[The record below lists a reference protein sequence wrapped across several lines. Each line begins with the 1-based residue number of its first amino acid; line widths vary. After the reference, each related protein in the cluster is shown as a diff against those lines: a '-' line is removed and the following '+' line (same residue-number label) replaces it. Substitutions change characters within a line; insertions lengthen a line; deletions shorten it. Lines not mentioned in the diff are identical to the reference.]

1 MLRYEQ
7 IQQGTGAKNGD
18 FTGSSGKEGLSEMG
32 VYGFGLIGAFM
43 FAGCFLGNLLGN
55 ALGLGSDVGGVGFSM
70 VFLILFQIWLE
81 KKGKTLHKATEGG
94 IRFLSGL
101 YIPVV
106 VAMSM
111 NQDVFSAL
119 AHGLVPV
126 LSGTLAV
133 VISLLVIPLV
143 HQLFVKE

>member
-1 MLRYEQ
+1 
-7 IQQGTGAKNGD
+7 
-18 FTGSSGKEGLSEMG
+18 MG
-32 VYGFGLIGAFM
+32 VYGFGLIGTFM
-43 FAGCFLGNLLGN
+43 FLGCFLGNLLGN

-70 VFLILFQIWLE
+70 VFLILFQLWLE

-94 IRFLSGL
+94 IQFLSAL

-126 LSGTLAV
+126 LSGALAV
-133 VISLLVIPLV
+133 VISLLAIPLI
-143 HQLFVKE
+143 HRLFVKK

>member
-1 MLRYEQ
+1 
-7 IQQGTGAKNGD
+7 
-18 FTGSSGKEGLSEMG
+18 MG

-43 FAGCFLGNLLGN
+43 FLGCFLGNLLGN

-81 KKGKTLHKATEGG
+81 KKGKTLSKATEGG
-94 IRFLSGL
+94 IQFLSGL
-101 YIPVV
+101 YIPVT

-126 LSGTLAV
+126 ISGTLAV
-133 VISLLVIPLV
+133 VLGLLAIPVL
-143 HQLFVKE
+143 HKLLIKE

>member
-1 MLRYEQ
+1 
-7 IQQGTGAKNGD
+7 
-18 FTGSSGKEGLSEMG
+18 MG

-43 FAGCFLGNLLGN
+43 FAGCLLGNLLGN

-81 KKGKTLHKATEGG
+81 KKGKTLNKATEGG
-94 IRFLSGL
+94 IQFLSGL
-101 YIPVV
+101 SSPVV

-126 LSGTLAV
+126 LSGALAV
-133 VISLLVIPLV
+133 VISLLAIPLI
-143 HQLFVKE
+143 HRLFVKK